1 MGEAG
6 GPPGAES
13 GWSAAPRA
21 CPFYHM
27 AALPALAAGGK
38 AVAADGGG
46 GGGAPAGRSGER
58 GGSVFAR
65 LTPDDIYGEVR
76 EAYLSDDRPW
86 ILGYSGGKDST
97 CMVQIVWTALQ
108 GLPPGKLG
116 KRVYV
121 ISSDTLVESPK
132 IVERITDTLRMME
145 AAAEKSG
152 LPVSTNLVR
161 PVLEDTFWVCLLG
174 RGYPAPSRVF
184 RWCTD
189 RLKIRN
195 ADRFIREK
203 VSEYGE
209 AVVVLGTRKDE
220 SGERRR
226 TMENHEASHGA
237 TGSLFMR
244 HSHLP
249 SAYVYAP
256 LRDFVTRD
264 VWNYLLQNGTSPWG
278 ANNRDLLALYKDADS
293 PDCPLVVD
301 NTTPS
306 CGNSRFGCWT
316 CTVVEDDISMRHL
329 VENGETWMEPLLELR
344 DELKETQKDPV
355 RKREVREARRRDGQ
369 FVLMKDDGAAAEH
382 DQGGDAEAE
391 TEGADRAFVP
401 GPYKMDFRRRFLR
414 KLLAAQRQVRE
425 AGPDPSIELISADEV
440 HEIQRLWRVEYGDW
454 KDSAYVIYRE
464 ETGEDISARRTADDA
479 VFSGPEQDMLEEACR
494 QSGAP
499 ALLVSKLLELECT
512 HGGAGRHAGIH
523 DKIDRVL
530 SEEWRTD
537 LSEVA
542 SELRDAR
549 GLDDFERGL
558 KAAKAPSPRRG

>member
-1 MGEAG
+1 
-6 GPPGAES
+6 
-13 GWSAAPRA
+13 
-21 CPFYHM
+21 M
-27 AALPALAAGGK
+27 AAKTAEQAGAAGG
-38 AVAADGGG
+38 GGPAP
-46 GGGAPAGRSGER
+46 APAGAAGTTTTR
-58 GGSVFAR
+58 SVFAAR
-65 LTPDDIYGEVR
+65 TIDDIYEEVR
-76 EAYLSDDRPW
+76 RAYLADGRPW

-145 AAAEKSG
+145 DAAEKSG

-226 TMENHEASHGA
+226 TMENHEAPHGVATTAAAEEEGGA
-237 TGSLFMR
+237 TESLFMR

-256 LRDFVTRD
+256 LRDFVTKD
-264 VWNYLLQNGTSPWG
+264 VWNYLLQNPNPWG

-329 VENGETWMEPLLELR
+329 VENGEAWLEPLLELR

-355 RKREVREARRRDGQ
+355 RKREVREVRRRDGQ
-369 FVLMKDDGAAAEH
+369 FVLMKDDGAAEQEPDGGAAE
-382 DQGGDAEAE
+382 EAE
-391 TEGADRAFVP
+391 GAGKAFVP
-401 GPYKMDFRRRFLR
+401 GPYTMDFRRRFLR

-425 AGPDPSIELISADEV
+425 TGPNPDIELISADEV

-454 KDSAYVIYRE
+454 RDTAYAIYRE
-464 ETGEDISARRTADDA
+464 QTGEDISARRTADDA
-479 VFSGPEQDMLEEACR
+479 VFSGPEQDMLEEACE

-512 HGGAGRHAGIH
+512 HSGAGRHAGIH
-523 DKIDRVL
+523 GKIDRVL

-537 LSEVA
+537 LTEVA
-542 SELRDAR
+542 SELRDVR
-549 GLDDFERGL
+549 GLDDFERNM
-558 KAAKAPSPRRG
+558 KNDAASGSS